1 MEILIIIQVAFF
13 CFLVL
18 IAIIH
23 ILQLIYAEWR
33 KPDAEHLAKPSAKIS
48 YSYRNDP
55 KNRALQGNLLIL
67 LKGDVAT
74 AKRLLLQ
81 QRRRQPGKSD
91 NWYLEKVI
99 YDLERDRH

>member
-13 CFLVL
+13 CLLVL
-18 IAIIH
+18 LAIIH
-23 ILQLIYAEWR
+23 ILQLIYIEWR
-33 KPDAEHLAKPSAKIS
+33 KPDTESPRQPSGKVS
-48 YSYRNDP
+48 QSYRNDP
-55 KNRALQGNLLIL
+55 KNRALQGDLLVL

-81 QRRRQPGKSD
+81 QRRRNPGQAD

>member
-13 CFLVL
+13 CLLVL
-18 IAIIH
+18 LAVIH
-23 ILQLIYAEWR
+23 ILQLIYIEWR
-33 KPDAEHLAKPSAKIS
+33 KPDAERPRQPSGKVS
-48 YSYRNDP
+48 QSYRSDP
-55 KNRALQGNLLIL
+55 RNRALQSDLLTL

-81 QRRRQPGKSD
+81 QRRRKPGQSD

>member
-1 MEILIIIQVAFF
+1 MQS
-13 CFLVL
+13 
-18 IAIIH
+18 
-23 ILQLIYAEWR
+23 
-33 KPDAEHLAKPSAKIS
+33 D
-48 YSYRNDP
+48 
-55 KNRALQGNLLIL
+55 LLTL

-81 QRRRQPGKSD
+81 QRRRKPGQSD

>member
-1 MEILIIIQVAFF
+1 MEILLTLQLALA
-13 CFLVL
+13 CFLMLVV
-18 IAIIH
+18 AIQT
-23 ILQLIYAEWR
+23 LQQMYCQWQTSQAQR
-33 KPDAEHLAKPSAKIS
+33 PRHPAGKVSQ
-48 YSYRNDP
+48 SYRNDP
-55 KNRALQGNLLIL
+55 KNRALQGDLLIL

-81 QRRRQPGKSD
+81 QRRRNPGQAD

>member
-1 MEILIIIQVAFF
+1 MEILIIIQAAFF
-13 CFLVL
+13 CLLVL

-33 KPDAEHLAKPSAKIS
+33 KPDREHLPKSS
-48 YSYRNDP
+48 GRTSQSYRNDP
-55 KNRALQGNLLIL
+55 RNRALQSNLLIL